1 MLKFLSI
8 IVTILFLSASS
19 AFSQSVEMAD
29 SMQAQGKINV
39 VVAVAFLVLA
49 ILFAW
54 LIRMEFRVRRM
65 EKEQGTRS

>member
-8 IVTILFLSASS
+8 IVTILFLAASS

-65 EKEQGTRS
+65 EKENGTRS

>member
-8 IVTILFLSASS
+8 IVTILFLAASS

>member
-1 MLKFLSI
+1 MLKLLSI

-65 EKEQGTRS
+65 EKEQGTRP

>member
-1 MLKFLSI
+1 MLKFISI
-8 IVTILFLSASS
+8 IVTILFLAASS